1 MKTSKERE
9 VDAYLAGD
17 TALADKLNKG
27 ALAEEKLTR
36 LHVVFADYIFFPASA
51 AAEAEVKRLGN
62 LLEDL
67 END

>member
-1 MKTSKERE
+1 MKTLKERE

-27 ALAEEKLTR
+27 ALVEVKLMQM
-36 LHVVFADYIFFPASA
+36 HVTFEDYSFFPASVA
-51 AAEAEVKRLGN
+51 AEVKQLEN